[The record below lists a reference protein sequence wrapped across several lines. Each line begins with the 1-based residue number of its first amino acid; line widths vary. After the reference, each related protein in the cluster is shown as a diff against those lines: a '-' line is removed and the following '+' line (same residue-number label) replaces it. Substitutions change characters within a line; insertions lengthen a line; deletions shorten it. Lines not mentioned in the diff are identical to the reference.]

1 MQRLP
6 SYKVIF
12 FSLFLICNSGSV
24 FAQFNARDNVN
35 YLDFQSKRYYFGMAF
50 GANFSKF
57 HVIQSNALIT
67 DQQLKIVESAPKGGF
82 DIHLISNLK
91 MGEYFDFR
99 FNPGFA
105 FIYRSLIYN
114 NAAQKQIESVYF
126 ETPFSIRFKS
136 APYKDKRAFVMTG
149 LKYGY
154 DVASNSRSRRAENLI
169 KVSPHDFQWEMG
181 IGVQMFYP
189 FFIFSPEIKISRGL
203 GNSLIYNRNLPESIV
218 LDKINSQIVTIS
230 FNFEG

>member
-1 MQRLP
+1 MHYL
-6 SYKVIF
+6 SGIKTLISILI
-12 FSLFLICNSGSV
+12 SLAICTDAMS
-24 FAQFNARDNVN
+24 QFNARENTN
-35 YLDFQSKRYYFGMAF
+35 YLDFQSKRYYFGMSF

-57 HVIQSNALIT
+57 HVIQANALYT
-67 DQQLKIVESAPKGGF
+67 DQSLHIVESSPKGGF
-82 DIHLISNLK
+82 NIHLISNLK

-105 FIYRSLIYN
+105 FMYRQLIYN
-114 NAAQKQIESVYF
+114 NASSKEIESVYF

-136 APYKDKRAFVMTG
+136 EPYKDKRAFVTAG

-154 DVASNSRSRRAENLI
+154 DVASNSRSRKAENLI
-169 KVSPHDFQWEMG
+169 KLSPHDFQWEAG
-181 IGVQMFYP
+181 IGMQFFYP

>member
-6 SYKVIF
+6 GYKIVF
-12 FSLFLICNSGSV
+12 TVVSLLCFSMAMQ
-24 FAQFNARDNVN
+24 AQFSARDNVN
-35 YLDFQSKRYYFGMAF
+35 YLDFQNKRYYFGMSF

-67 DQQLKIVESAPKGGF
+67 DQQLHIVESAPEGGF
-82 DIHLISNLK
+82 NIHLISNLK

-105 FIYRSLIYN
+105 FMYRSLIYN
-114 NAAQKQIESVYF
+114 NSAKKSIESVYF
-126 ETPFSIRFKS
+126 ETPFNVRFKS
-136 APYKDKRAFVMTG
+136 APYKDKRAFVMAG
-149 LKYGY
+149 VKYGY
-154 DVASNSRSRRAENLI
+154 DVASNSKSRRSENLI
-169 KVSPHDFQWEMG
+169 KLSPHDFQWEAG
-181 IGVQMFYP
+181 IGMQFYYP
-189 FFIFSPEIKISRGL
+189 FFIFSPEIKISRGF

-218 LDKINSQIVTIS
+218 LDKINSSIVTLS